1 MASFSLSCCLFILI
15 WAILSALFITL
26 SVAACKEHDHSAH
39 CLSLQAFLCNVGRN
53 LCDLEIFIICM
64 PSKTLICMPKKT
76 LCGQSQ
82 GFAASMSHSWIM
94 VKVASF
100 CLILLGL
107 QKMLLWVVS
116 CKQGV
121 RFHSILKGNLFQ

>member
-15 WAILSALFITL
+15 WATLSAIFITL

-39 CLSLQAFLCNVGRN
+39 CLYLRAFLCNVGRN

-64 PSKTLICMPKKT
+64 PTKTLICVPAKS

-82 GFAASMSHSWIM
+82 GFAASMSRSWAM
-94 VKVASF
+94 VKVAF
-100 CLILLGL
+100 LCLILLGS
-107 QKMLLWVVS
+107 QKMLLWVVF

-121 RFHSILKGNLFQ
+121 RFLSILKGNLFQ